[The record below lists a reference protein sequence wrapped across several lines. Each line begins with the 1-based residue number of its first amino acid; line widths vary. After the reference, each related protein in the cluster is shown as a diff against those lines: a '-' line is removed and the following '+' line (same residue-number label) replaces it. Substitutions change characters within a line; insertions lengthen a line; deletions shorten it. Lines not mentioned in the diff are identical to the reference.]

1 MNLNTPDLVK
11 YNEAVEFNAKR
22 KNNFI
27 FYNNGNEMALIV
39 FRSIFRNTI
48 NAIKIVTKDS
58 NNKVT
63 NHKEYISSLES
74 FLMKSNSRLELL
86 LSDMIRRNQNVVTF
100 SIC

>member
-1 MNLNTPDLVK
+1 MLNGKIIL
-11 YNEAVEFNAKR
+11 Y
-22 KNNFI
+22 FI
-27 FYNNGNEMALIV
+27 INGNEMALIV

-63 NHKEYISSLES
+63 NHKEYISALES